1 MAGGL
6 GFKCTHRILAMPPN
20 SRVALGFPGPFQ
32 VLEIGTRTC
41 ALSCSEGLQGLQS
54 HKPASRQGLE
64 QVSQGSHHCQFRSG
78 TLGTQLGSIRVG
90 AWEVREAWLSFSKA
104 MQAHSHPGPRSA
116 DLSVALASVIWPEP
130 RQVRHR
136 PRHTSCSPASA
147 EGEQRDTLQPS
158 VLPALS
164 LCPQHPPPPAWA
176 WSPLCR
182 PTTLQTGIW
191 MVRSGCLS
199 KGPMDWDA

>member
-1 MAGGL
+1 MHTQNPSHAAQQPCGPGL
-6 GFKCTHRILAMPPN
+6 PGA
-20 SRVALGFPGPFQ
+20 FPGSGNWDEDLCPELQRRFTGLAEPQ
-32 VLEIGTRTC
+32 ACVQARPRASEPGIPSLPVPIGNP
-41 ALSCSEGLQGLQS
+41 G
-54 HKPASRQGLE
+54 HPAGE
-64 QVSQGSHHCQFRSG
+64 HH
-78 TLGTQLGSIRVG
+78 RVG
-90 AWEVREAWLSFSKA
+90 AREVREAWLSFSKA
-104 MQAHSHPGPRSA
+104 MQAHSHPGPRSG

-130 RQVRHR
+130 RQVCHR

-147 EGEQRDTLQPS
+147 EGGPLRPS